1 MSTLLYFI
9 IVLGVLIFVHELG
22 HFITAKLAGI
32 AVPRFSIGLG
42 PKVWGFTIGETEYVV
57 SALPLGGYVKMA
69 GMGEEEATE
78 VLEGGKDELDV
89 PPERRFENKSVGI
102 RTVVISA
109 GVIMNFLFAVFAFAG
124 LAYWSPVSFEP
135 RIGEVEPG
143 SPAAEAGVKPGD
155 LVLSVDGVKTRLWG
169 DLAGYV
175 SQRAG
180 EEVTL
185 VVQRDGRRLE
195 IDTRVALDTM
205 VQEQT
210 GDTVV
215 QARIG
220 VVRDTLNARRAL
232 SPMGA
237 IVEGTRVSVG
247 FTVLI
252 VDYLGQLV
260 TGRASAREL
269 GGPILIGQLS
279 GEAGRAGFSVLIR
292 FMALLSINLAI
303 LNLLPIPILDGGH
316 LVFLAIE
323 AIRGRAL
330 SVKVRVRW
338 SQVGMILILAIM
350 VWAITNDLLR
360 VAGS

>member
-22 HFITAKLAGI
+22 HFITAKMAGI

-42 PKVWGFTIGETEYVV
+42 PKVWGFKVGETEYVV

-69 GMGEEEATE
+69 GMGEEEAMET
-78 VLEGGKDELDV
+78 LEGGKDELDV
-89 PPERRFENKSVGI
+89 PPERRFENKSVAV

-109 GVIMNFLFAVFAFAG
+109 GVVMNFLFAVFAFAG
-124 LAYWSPVSFEP
+124 LAYFSPVSFEP

-143 SPAAEAGVKPGD
+143 SPAAEAGVEPGD
-155 LVLSVDGVKTRLWG
+155 LVLSVDGVETTLWG
-169 DLAGYV
+169 EFAGYV
-175 SQRAG
+175 SERAG

-185 VVQRDGRRLE
+185 VVERDGRRLE
-195 IDTRVALDTM
+195 IDTRIALDTT
-205 VQEQT
+205 VVEQT
-210 GDTVV
+210 GDTIFHG
-215 QARIG
+215 RIG
-220 VVRDTLNARRAL
+220 VVRDTLNERRAL
-232 SPMGA
+232 SPLAAM
-237 IVEGTRVSVG
+237 VEGTRVSVR

-260 TGRASAREL
+260 TGQASARDL
-269 GGPILIGQLS
+269 GGPILIGQMS
-279 GEAGRAGFSVLIR
+279 GEAGRAGLSVLVR
-292 FMALLSINLAI
+292 FMGLLSINLAI

-316 LVFLAIE
+316 LLFLAIE

-338 SQVGMILILAIM
+338 SQVGLILILAIM

-360 VAGS
+360 VTGS